1 MTDTETDNITEQEY
15 ILLANDFKL
24 KYDEL
29 KRKLFLKNIK
39 IKSLQKELMICLGF
53 ATMFEELYLDLP
65 DNHYLKVMISCFEN
79 HMTKFFSDNTYID
92 SDSEE
97 EDEE

>member
-15 ILLANDFKL
+15 ILLANDFK
-24 KYDEL
+24 YRFEEL

-53 ATMFEELYLDLP
+53 ATMFQELYLDLP
-65 DNHYLKVMISCFEN
+65 DNHDLKVMISYEQI
-79 HMTKFFSDNTYID
+79 FFR
-92 SDSEE
+92 
-97 EDEE
+97 

>member
-29 KRKLFLKNIK
+29 KRKLFLKNILFYLFF
-39 IKSLQKELMICLGF
+39 IYFDFLFHFSSQLMR
-53 ATMFEELYLDLP
+53 LP
-65 DNHYLKVMISCFEN
+65 ILTNF
-79 HMTKFFSDNTYID
+79 
-92 SDSEE
+92 
-97 EDEE
+97 